1 MERRFTADIR
11 SGSESRPGTLK
22 HAVSVSFGQGGT
34 MLKILPFAESGVSPS
49 EIARVLGISYQ
60 SVVSSQKHLRRWGL
74 IPESRVQR
82 THRLLSEL
90 SQLQDSFEA
99 RQGILDAISF
109 RFYRDNPKYFV
120 TFTTLLRAARRSS
133 RIGDERL
140 AVFLKSNEIA
150 NRLFRSNNYNYGV
163 ILKAEDQRA
172 QEVLEQLPIG
182 STNSS

>member
-11 SGSESRPGTLK
+11 AESDSRPGTLK

-34 MLKILPFAESGVSPS
+34 MLKILPFVESGVSPS

-82 THRLLSEL
+82 TQRLLSEL
-90 SQLQDSFEA
+90 SQLPDSFEA

-109 RFYRDNPKYFV
+109 RFYRDNTEYFV
-120 TFTTLLRAARRSS
+120 TFTALLKAARKSN
-133 RIGDERL
+133 RIGGGRL
-140 AVFLKSNEIA
+140 AVFFKSNEVA
-150 NRLFRSNNYNYGV
+150 NRLFRSNNYNYGIV
-163 ILKAEDQRA
+163 LKAEDQRA

-182 STNSS
+182 STDLS